1 MSEKT
6 GILVIAAIC
15 VLVLLI
21 LVLKQR
27 AQLALNFMVRL
38 VTGTIT
44 ILFVNDLLAEQGLP
58 LNVGLNVVTL
68 LTSGSLGFPGVALLY
83 GIEAIKFL

>member
-1 MSEKT
+1 MSEKA